1 MTEKQIQINYREYN
15 SAEETAHHYW
25 KLLDEAVKAT
35 ESSYAPYSN
44 FNVGA
49 AVLMENGEIVTGS
62 NQENAA
68 SPSGLCAERV
78 ALSKAISEG
87 ECEFLAISVVGGKQK
102 ITDFVYPCGA
112 CRQFLSELCPP
123 QLEVVLFN
131 GKETK
136 ITTLDSLLP
145 SSFNKFNI
153 K

>member
-1 MTEKQIQINYREYN
+1 MKDYSQLINEAIRVRENSYSPYSGFKVGASVLCKNGKIYTGCNVEN
-15 SAEETAHHYW
+15 SA
-25 KLLDEAVKAT
+25 
-35 ESSYAPYSN
+35 YS
-44 FNVGA
+44 
-49 AVLMENGEIVTGS
+49 EC
-62 NQENAA
+62 
-68 SPSGLCAERV
+68 LCAERV

>member
-1 MTEKQIQINYREYN
+1 MKDYSQLINEAIRVRENSYSPYSGFKVGASVLCKNGKIYTGCNVEN
-15 SAEETAHHYW
+15 SA
-25 KLLDEAVKAT
+25 
-35 ESSYAPYSN
+35 YS
-44 FNVGA
+44 
-49 AVLMENGEIVTGS
+49 EC
-62 NQENAA
+62 
-68 SPSGLCAERV
+68 LCAERV

-87 ECEFLAISVVGGKQK
+87 ECEFLSISVVGGKQE

>member
-1 MTEKQIQINYREYN
+1 MKDYSQLINEAIKVRENSYSPYSGFKVGASVLCRNGKIYTGCNIEN
-15 SAEETAHHYW
+15 SA
-25 KLLDEAVKAT
+25 
-35 ESSYAPYSN
+35 YS
-44 FNVGA
+44 
-49 AVLMENGEIVTGS
+49 EC
-62 NQENAA
+62 
-68 SPSGLCAERV
+68 LCAERV

-145 SSFNKFNI
+145 SSFNKFSI